1 MAKKFYICKHCGNI
15 IGMIHNTG
23 VAVKCCG
30 ENMHELVANSTDAAQ
45 EKHVPVVSIDG
56 QNVNVTVGS
65 AAHPMTE
72 EHHIAWVYVQTK
84 QGGQRKNLPVDGAPS
99 VSFALT
105 ADDAAVA
112 VYAYCNLHGLW
123 VKEV

>member
-23 VAVKCCG
+23 VPVKCCG

-56 QNVNVTVGS
+56 QQVTVTVGS
-65 AAHPMTE
+65 VAHPMTA
-72 EHHIAWVYVQTK
+72 EHNIAWVYVQTK
-84 QGGQRKNLPVDGAPS
+84 QGGQRKALPVDGAPT

-105 ADDAAVA
+105 ADDAVVA

>member
-23 VAVKCCG
+23 VPVKCCG

-56 QNVNVTVGS
+56 QQVTVTVGS
-65 AAHPMTE
+65 VAHPMTA
-72 EHHIAWVYVQTK
+72 EHNIAWVYFQTK
-84 QGGQRKNLPVDGAPS
+84 QGGQRKALPVDGAPT

-105 ADDAAVA
+105 ADDAVVA